1 VALGLGI
8 LVAALTFTLLT
19 SAVTTG
25 AIQVRGTI
33 EQNFRGAYDILVRP
47 KGSTTTLERG
57 QGLVRPNYLSGIFGG
72 ISVEQWRSIQKI
84 PGVEVAA
91 PIANFGYLIP
101 YVGLHF
107 PMAPYLTHP
116 NELFRARFDWPAT
129 NGLSHYP
136 GIQPYVYTTTDP
148 RQCRWNRYYLG
159 VGDEPKTPFELN
171 GPQQSYPDCVVMRG
185 GTISPDSIASG
196 DTEVSSEAYFPI
208 LVAGIDPTQ
217 ETKLV
222 NLDGAVVGGRM
233 LAEGEDYTPTD
244 RGPVIPVIASDRTY
258 VDQSLHVNIER
269 LHLPAGASVRQMIES
284 PKANALF
291 GRLHGPVVGEFS
303 LSAEQMYR
311 RLLKNLDLSSEPE
324 FPDVWTV
331 SSADYRH
338 EGASRLAALPAQ
350 GDPEAAW
357 TDPGQNPY
365 FAAPP
370 GNQDVQYRR
379 VVIYNPANGGM
390 ACCDTGLDVIGRFDP
405 TKLPGFSP
413 LSQVPLESYLPPS
426 VEPADAASRQALGG
440 KPLFP
445 TMNLG
450 GYVQQPP
457 FLFTTIEAGQGLLD
471 PKYVQGR
478 DPTAPISVIRIRV
491 AGVTGLDP
499 VSLARI
505 KAVALAIIQRTGLDV
520 DITAG
525 SSPAPMT
532 VDIPAG
538 EFGQP
543 PLVVTEGWAKKGA
556 AVVILQALDRKSLAL
571 FLLVLVVTSLFLVNG
586 SLASVR
592 ARRTEIGTLLALGWT
607 RRKVYEAVL
616 GELVVVGLVAAVL
629 GLAIAGGLVS
639 AFDLNLSVAQTL
651 LVVPIAI
658 VLAVLAGVIPALL
671 ASRGHPLDAVRP
683 AVAEPDRPRPV
694 SGIVSMSLV
703 NTRRVPVRTVLAAAG
718 LFVGVGALTVLLSIG
733 IAFKGTLVGTALGRV
748 ITLQI
753 RPADYIAVAM
763 VIVLGAASSAD
774 VLFLNIRERA
784 AEFVTLSASGW
795 GRMQLGELVTLEGLS
810 IGLLGS
816 VLGAAT
822 GLVVA
827 LVIAGSSSS
836 LLVAAG
842 LAAIGGSLLALLA
855 SLVPASLISRL
866 APPGVL
872 AEE

>member
-1 VALGLGI
+1 
-8 LVAALTFTLLT
+8 
-19 SAVTTG
+19 
-25 AIQVRGTI
+25 
-33 EQNFRGAYDILVRP
+33 
-47 KGSTTTLERG
+47 
-57 QGLVRPNYLSGIFGG
+57 
-72 ISVEQWRSIQKI
+72 
-84 PGVEVAA
+84 
-91 PIANFGYLIP
+91 
-101 YVGLHF
+101 
-107 PMAPYLTHP
+107 
-116 NELFRARFDWPAT
+116 
-129 NGLSHYP
+129 
-136 GIQPYVYTTTDP
+136 VYTTSNP
-148 RQCRWNRYYLG
+148 RQCRFNVDHLG
-159 VGDEPKTPFELN
+159 AGDEPKTPFELTGSQN
-171 GPQQSYPDCVVMRG
+171 SYPGCVLMRG
-185 GTISPDSIASG
+185 GSISPGSITSG
-196 DTEVSSEAYFPI
+196 AAFVSSEAYFPI
-208 LVAGIDPTQ
+208 LIAGIDPKQ
-217 ETKLV
+217 ENKLV
-222 NLDGAVVGGRM
+222 NLDGTVVDGRM
-233 LAEGEDYTPTD
+233 LGEGEGYTPED
-244 RGPVIPVIASDRTY
+244 HGPVLPVIASDRTY
-258 VDQSLHVNIER
+258 VDESLQVNFER
-269 LHLPAGASVRQMIES
+269 LHLPAGASFRQMLGS
-284 PKANALF
+284 PKADALF
-291 GRLHGPVVGEFS
+291 GRLHGPVVGEVS
-303 LSAEQMYR
+303 LSAEQMYH
-311 RLLKNLDLSSEPE
+311 RLLKNLELSSDPE
-324 FPDVWTV
+324 LPDVWTA
-331 SSADYRH
+331 SSVDYRR
-338 EGASRLAALPAQ
+338 EGASRLAALPVR
-350 GDPEAAW
+350 GDPEVAW
-357 TDPGQNPY
+357 SDPNQVTY

-370 GNQDVQYRR
+370 GNQDVQYRP
-379 VVIYNPANGGM
+379 VTIHNPAYGDYGNGASGSM
-390 ACCDTGLDVIGRFDP
+390 DAGIDVVGRFDP

-413 LSQVPLESYLPPS
+413 LSQVPLESYAPPS
-426 VEPADAASRQALGG
+426 VEPADAATRQVLGG

-457 FLFTTIEAGQGLLD
+457 FLFTTIEAGLGLLD
-471 PKYVQGR
+471 PKYFQDR

-505 KAVALAIIQRTGLDV
+505 KSVALAIIQRTGLDV

-586 SLASVR
+586 ALASVR
-592 ARRTEIGTLLALGWT
+592 ARRMEIGTLLALGWT

-616 GELVVVGLVAAVL
+616 GELLVVGLGAAVL
-629 GLAIAGGLVS
+629 GLAIAAGLVS
-639 AFDLNLSVAQTL
+639 AFDLDLSVAQTL

-658 VLAVLAGVIPALL
+658 VLAALAGVIPALL

-694 SGIVSMSLV
+694 RGIVSMSLV

-733 IAFKGTLVGTALGRV
+733 LAFKGTLVGTALGRV

-753 RPADYIAVAM
+753 RPADYVAVAM

-774 VLFLNIRERA
+774 VMFLNIRERA

-795 GRMQLGELVTLEGLS
+795 GRTQLGELVTLEGLS

-827 LVIAGSSSS
+827 LVIAGTSSS

-842 LAAIGGSLLALLA
+842 LAAAGGSLLALLA

-866 APPGVL
+866 APPAVL